1 MFFGISSLGILFIN
15 VGCVE
20 HAKIKMNAAYQCLDK
35 INNKRLIS
43 LDSFGHHELLVLS
56 VSRTVFYKIRVSSF
70 IICAS

>member
-43 LDSFGHHELLVLS
+43 LDRYYLSRVLYSTRYVYLLS
-56 VSRTVFYKIRVSSF
+56 
-70 IICAS
+70 